1 MLLLMSYLGVLYE
14 VSCHIIKGS
23 YARVRILNSC
33 MHEAP
38 LKFYRM
44 VKELKAACILKVL
57 YCKMTSFVQHA
68 YSGSINV
75 FLRRIGVVLL
85 NP

>member
-1 MLLLMSYLGVLYE
+1 MNF
-14 VSCHIIKGS
+14 HAIIKGL
-23 YARVRILNSC
+23 YARVRILNHC
-33 MHEAP
+33 MHKTP

-57 YCKMTSFVQHA
+57 YCKMTSFVQQA
-68 YSGSINV
+68 YSESISMFFSDELELFYYTTIIMIV
-75 FLRRIGVVLL
+75 IL